1 MRRALRS
8 RLLAN
13 ATVAGLV
20 GVRVYNMDTRP
31 QGGALPAVTI
41 RQISGERQYTHDAV
55 GRLVDGRAEIN
66 CYGANGADAVAL
78 ATAVRRAIEGA
89 GFTADTETVQSVF
102 LLSEQDFT
110 GEAEAAGVRVF
121 RVMLDF
127 QVWYQEV

>member
-20 GVRVYNMDTRP
+20 GARVYNMDTRP
-31 QGGALPAVTI
+31 QGGVLPAVTI

-55 GRLVDGRAEIN
+55 ARLVDGRAEVN